1 MPEAIHPLVSII
13 IANYNGLI
21 HLDSCFSTLTKSTYP
36 NMEIIMVDNG
46 STDDS
51 VVFVETNFPLV
62 KIVKSPVNLS
72 FSGGNNLGFREAKG
86 KYLMMLNNDTAV
98 EPGWLEPLV
107 DELETHPDVAAV
119 QPKVLMLTDKSRF
132 EYAGASG
139 GYMDRFGFPFMR
151 GRIFDTVETDDGQ
164 YDDPADLGW
173 TSGAAMAIRRE
184 VLDKAGD
191 LDEDFVLHME
201 EIDLCWRFLLMG
213 YRLRVRPDAVI
224 YHFGGGTLGHEKMS
238 KMFYNHRNS
247 IFMMLK
253 NASIGRLLWTLPIRM
268 GLDMVLVIKSL
279 ISFDFKRMGAVFGAY
294 GWLALHPLLVMK
306 KRGAIQSLRK
316 RSDRELDPIFYS
328 GSIVF
333 SYFLRR
339 QQSFRDLAGMEELK

>member
-1 MPEAIHPLVSII
+1 
-13 IANYNGLI
+13 
-21 HLDSCFSTLTKSTYP
+21 
-36 NMEIIMVDNG
+36 MEIIMVDNG

-51 VVFVETNFPLV
+51 VVFVEQNFPV
-62 KIVKSPVNLS
+62 VRIVKSPVNLS
-72 FSGGNNLGFREAKG
+72 FSGGNNLGFREAEG
-86 KYLMMLNNDTAV
+86 KYLAMLNNDTAV

-107 DELETHPDVAAV
+107 DELETNEDVAAV

-151 GRIFDTVETDDGQ
+151 GRIFDTVEADVGQ
-164 YDDPADLGW
+164 YDDPVDLGW
-173 TSGAAMAIRRE
+173 TSGAAMVVRRE
-184 VLDKAGD
+184 ALDRAGD

-224 YHFGGGTLGHEKMS
+224 YHLGGGTLGHEKMS

-247 IFMMLK
+247 IFMMMK
-253 NASIGRLLWTLPIRM
+253 NASIGRLFWSLPVRM
-268 GLDMVLVIKSL
+268 GLDMALVIKSL
-279 ISFDFKRMGAVFGAY
+279 LGLDFKRLGAVFGAY
-294 GWLALHPLLVMK
+294 GWLVLHPFLIVK
-306 KRGAIQSLRK
+306 KRGEIQSLRK
-316 RSDRELDPIFYS
+316 KSDRELDSVFYS

-333 SYFLRR
+333 SYFLEHK
-339 QQSFRDLAGMEELK
+339 QSFSDLVGMDKLK